1 MGKLESM
8 LWLCLFPWPV
18 TWRQEK
24 GDLIRPRISL
34 IIEQTVSLRPV
45 GTRTFITAGCA
56 GISVLLRTIWAKCSC
71 SRDDSGSF
79 QLM

>member
-8 LWLCLFPWPV
+8 LWLCLFPCPV
-18 TWRQEK
+18 TWRQEQR
-24 GDLIRPRISL
+24 DLILPQISL
-34 IIEQTVSLRPV
+34 MIEQTVSLRPI
-45 GTRTFITAGCA
+45 GTSTFITAGRA
-56 GISVLLRTIWAKCSC
+56 ERFRLLRMIWAKCSC